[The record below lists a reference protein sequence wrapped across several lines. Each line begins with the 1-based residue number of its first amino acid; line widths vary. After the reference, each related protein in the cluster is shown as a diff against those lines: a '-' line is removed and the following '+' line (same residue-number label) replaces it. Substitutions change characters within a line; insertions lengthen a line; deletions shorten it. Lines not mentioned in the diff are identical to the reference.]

1 MVCNLLTTR
10 GYTVLLS
17 THNPEHALHY
27 AHRVLA
33 LQGGHIA
40 ADGPTETALTPQ
52 LLQTLYGIQAILA
65 EVPTDRG
72 TVRSLIVTEDME

>member
-1 MVCNLLTTR
+1 M
-10 GYTVLLS
+10 
-17 THNPEHALHY
+17 
-27 AHRVLA
+27 
-33 LQGGHIA
+33 
-40 ADGPTETALTPQ
+40 PTGFLRCRAVILRRMARRETALTPQ

>member
-1 MVCNLLTTR
+1 MRSLSEQ

-27 AHRVLA
+27 AHRILA

-40 ADGPTETALTPQ
+40 ADGLTETALTPQ
-52 LLQTLYGIQAILA
+52 LLQTLYGIQTILA